1 MKIVCIG
8 RNYADHARE
17 LGNEPPA
24 EPVFFMKPD
33 TALLRNNQPFFMPD
47 FSQELHHE
55 VEVVL
60 RICRL
65 GRHIEPRFAHRYYD
79 AITVG
84 IDFTARDLQRQCA
97 QQGLPWE
104 KAKAFDGSAPI
115 GDFVELAGSEF
126 DIAAGIDFRL
136 DLNGTTVQQGNT
148 RDMLFGF
155 DELIAHTSRYITYR
169 TGDLLFT
176 GTPVGVGPVRIGDR
190 LKAYLG
196 ERLMLDFFVK

>member
-115 GDFVELAGSEF
+115 GDFV
-126 DIAAGIDFRL
+126 
-136 DLNGTTVQQGNT
+136 
-148 RDMLFGF
+148 
-155 DELIAHTSRYITYR
+155 
-169 TGDLLFT
+169 
-176 GTPVGVGPVRIGDR
+176 
-190 LKAYLG
+190 
-196 ERLMLDFFVK
+196 